1 MNTEFSNFKSYI
13 SSLVGM
19 DDSTFELAT
28 EFLKIERLSKG
39 EDFISQGSVCNKI
52 AFINSG
58 LLKIY
63 YLKNG
68 IEVNTCF
75 CAENS
80 IASSFESFT
89 NQTASN
95 DSIQAL
101 EDSTLIVISK
111 TVLEKLYQMHPKW
124 QELGQ
129 KMVEKECFRLSER
142 VQTLG
147 FDSALEKYKTLIE
160 NQPQIIQRVPIQ
172 DIASYLG
179 VSRET
184 LSRIRSKIVK
194 H

>member
-1 MNTEFSNFKSYI
+1 MKPDYVNFKNYVKA
-13 SSLVGM
+13 LVAM
-19 DDSTFELAT
+19 EDSTFELAMDYMKVET
-28 EFLKIERLSKG
+28 LKKG
-39 EDFISQGSVCNKI
+39 EDFLRHGQTCNKI
-52 AFINSG
+52 AFVNIG

-75 CAENS
+75 CAEDS

-89 NQTASN
+89 NQTASHE
-95 DSIQAL
+95 SIQAL
-101 EDSTLIVISK
+101 EDTTLMVITK
-111 TVLEKLYQMHPKW
+111 TALEKLYQLHPKW
-124 QELGQ
+124 QETGQ
-129 KMVEKECFRLSER
+129 KMIEKECVRLSGR

-147 FDSALEKYKTLIE
+147 FDSALQKYKALIK

-194 H
+194 S

>member
-1 MNTEFSNFKSYI
+1 
-13 SSLVGM
+13 M
-19 DDSTFELAT
+19 DDSTFELAK
-28 EFLKIERLSKG
+28 EFLKIERIAKG
-39 EDFISQGSVCNKI
+39 DDFITQGKVCNKI
-52 AFINSG
+52 AFIISG

-63 YLKNG
+63 YLKDGNH
-68 IEVNTCF
+68 VNTCF

-89 NQTASN
+89 NQTVSQE
-95 DSIQAL
+95 SIEAL

-111 TVLEKLYQMHPKW
+111 SALDKLYQLHSKW
-124 QELGQ
+124 QEVGH
-129 KMVEKECFRLSER
+129 KMVEKECVRLSAR

-147 FDSALEKYKTLIE
+147 FDSALEKYKALIE
-160 NQPQIIQRVPIQ
+160 NQPHIIQRVPIQ